1 MGSSARCVFLW
12 LFVLVTSACTN
23 EPPPRSPCRAANI
36 KEHTASHSAVYCKH
50 ARSFSETNLCHSR
63 SFLGE
68 CPTQYPKQR
77 ACRPLW
83 VCFKEFTHI
92 QLQYLI
98 LCLIRAH
105 ICLLSSCCLGPLE
118 TRLHRSYFIHFYWIS
133 SPSEALHN
141 SRFKVVRSV
150 Q

>member
-1 MGSSARCVFLW
+1 MGSSAQCAFWW

-23 EPPPRSPCRAANI
+23 ESPLRSPCRAVNI

-68 CPTQYPKQR
+68 HPTQYPKQC
-77 ACRPLW
+77 AWRPLG
-83 VCFKEFTHI
+83 VCFIEFTHI

-98 LCLIRAH
+98 SCLIRAH

-150 Q
+150 R